1 MGFAHVRSVVDVS
14 RNVFVVSLAVNVRDG
29 VGWFGPT
36 CDRHPATV
44 VAFATKRI
52 LVNAEKTESTGVSST
67 RELN

>member
-1 MGFAHVRSVVDVS
+1 
-14 RNVFVVSLAVNVRDG
+14 VSLAVNVRDG

-36 CDRHPATV
+36 RHRHPATV

>member
-1 MGFAHVRSVVDVS
+1 MGLVDVRSVDDVS
-14 RNVFVVSLAVNVRDG
+14 RSDFVVSLAVNVRAG

-36 CDRHPATV
+36 RDHHPATV